1 MFNRLVGRAVFTQAN
16 RVVCENV
23 NDALLHQRS
32 HANSVARVIAES
44 QERAAVWNKSAMQG
58 DAVHDRCHAKF
69 AHAVVDVTAGGV
81 IGCAVAFC
89 ARIGNYITR

>member
-1 MFNRLVGRAVFTQAN
+1 MQR
-16 RVVCENV
+16 
-23 NDALLHQRS
+23 DA
-32 HANSVARVIAES
+32 I
-44 QERAAVWNKSAMQG
+44 
-58 DAVHDRCHAKF
+58 HDRSHAKF

>member
-58 DAVHDRCHAKF
+58 DAVHDRSHPKF
-69 AHAVVDVTAGGV
+69 AHTVVDVSAGGV
-81 IGCAVAFC
+81 IGCAVAF
-89 ARIGNYITR
+89 